1 MPTAKKLPSGSWR
14 CLAYSHTEKIFDE
27 KSGIWKNKRI
37 YESFTSD
44 DPTKRGK
51 HEAELAANQFLLTK
65 RKDKQSTIN
74 ITLSEAIERYIEKS
88 DSALSGT
95 TMQGYR
101 KDQYDSY
108 KPLFDT
114 RLRDITSDDLQDA
127 VNRDCKRLSKR
138 NKKNPKPISPKT
150 VKNTYGFISAAIHS
164 CMPDASYCV
173 KLPTVPQ
180 KVKELIPP
188 QTILEII
195 KGTDIELPCL
205 LAMWLSFSM
214 SEIRGI
220 KYKDI
225 EDGYL
230 RIDRVVVDIN
240 GEASVKESGKA
251 AKRLRKHRIPPY
263 IMELIPKGDPDD
275 YLIAQSG
282 HAIYMKWSMLLKK
295 NHLPHMTFHDL
306 RHENAS
312 IMHMLNIPDKYAMER
327 GGWKTDKVMKQIYTH
342 TFSDGRIKADDTIDR
357 YFENLLKNDPVDI
370 DQKKYKAWLLLYEK
384 EDSEQSKKEFLAFMQ
399 HEMQHE
405 KKKAR

>member
-1 MPTAKKLPSGSWR
+1 
-14 CLAYSHTEKIFDE
+14 
-27 KSGIWKNKRI
+27 
-37 YESFTSD
+37 
-44 DPTKRGK
+44 
-51 HEAELAANQFLLTK
+51 
-65 RKDKQSTIN
+65 
-74 ITLSEAIERYIEKS
+74 
-88 DSALSGT
+88 
-95 TMQGYR
+95 
-101 KDQYDSY
+101 
-108 KPLFDT
+108 
-114 RLRDITSDDLQDA
+114 
-127 VNRDCKRLSKR
+127 
-138 NKKNPKPISPKT
+138 
-150 VKNTYGFISAAIHS
+150 
-164 CMPDASYCV
+164 MPDASYCV
-173 KLPTVPQ
+173 KIPTVPQ

-357 YFENLLKNDPVDI
+357 YFENLLENDPVDI

-384 EDSEQSKKEFLAFMQ
+384 EDSEQSKIEFLAFMQ

>member
-1 MPTAKKLPSGSWR
+1 MPTAKKITVRSWR

-138 NKKNPKPISPKT
+138 NKKKPESI
-150 VKNTYGFISAAIHS
+150 Y
-164 CMPDASYCV
+164 
-173 KLPTVPQ
+173 LQ
-180 KVKELIPP
+180 K
-188 QTILEII
+188 Q
-195 KGTDIELPCL
+195 
-205 LAMWLSFSM
+205 
-214 SEIRGI
+214 
-220 KYKDI
+220 
-225 EDGYL
+225 
-230 RIDRVVVDIN
+230 
-240 GEASVKESGKA
+240 
-251 AKRLRKHRIPPY
+251 
-263 IMELIPKGDPDD
+263 
-275 YLIAQSG
+275 
-282 HAIYMKWSMLLKK
+282 
-295 NHLPHMTFHDL
+295 
-306 RHENAS
+306 
-312 IMHMLNIPDKYAMER
+312 
-327 GGWKTDKVMKQIYTH
+327 
-342 TFSDGRIKADDTIDR
+342 
-357 YFENLLKNDPVDI
+357 
-370 DQKKYKAWLLLYEK
+370 
-384 EDSEQSKKEFLAFMQ
+384 
-399 HEMQHE
+399 
-405 KKKAR
+405 